1 MNVGAG
7 QVRSRPAAATAM
19 ARRSC
24 GSEAGARGWTGDQRT
39 PVRPERARR
48 AGVET
53 AWAWETSAMR
63 FLNMAASLAVIVVA
77 FGGALGPRGLIRAL
91 PEWLSSDS

>member
-1 MNVGAG
+1 
-7 QVRSRPAAATAM
+7 
-19 ARRSC
+19 
-24 GSEAGARGWTGDQRT
+24 
-39 PVRPERARR
+39 
-48 AGVET
+48 
-53 AWAWETSAMR
+53 MR